1 MFTKN
6 NNSNSSI
13 LKDTSSRNFNKNLSV
28 SFRDKNNYKNYSKH
42 LKKISSP
49 SLLTSANFS
58 NELTDINIEYEN
70 YISSLKQQLLFIKQE
85 NKKKQNEAN
94 SIKKRLNILH
104 SQEEENLKQFQ
115 KIKDLIKKIKRNKLE
130 NEKLNAKKYKYYK
143 NNSCLSQNYSI
154 PYSNCKNLKLSNK
167 SLHKRNLDPFY
178 NKNEKQIIPVEINN
192 IPKTN
197 INNNINILINGERL
211 DNEMEKFKKMLIRQV
226 NDDEIEKKRLQNEI
240 TKIELEES
248 KILRNLSNSFN
259 NIEINN
265 NK

>member
-94 SIKKRLNILH
+94 AIKKRLNIL
-104 SQEEENLKQFQ
+104 
-115 KIKDLIKKIKRNKLE
+115 
-130 NEKLNAKKYKYYK
+130 KY
-143 NNSCLSQNYSI
+143 QW
-154 PYSNCKNLKLSNK
+154 
-167 SLHKRNLDPFY
+167 D
-178 NKNEKQIIPVEINN
+178 
-192 IPKTN
+192 
-197 INNNINILINGERL
+197 
-211 DNEMEKFKKMLIRQV
+211 
-226 NDDEIEKKRLQNEI
+226 
-240 TKIELEES
+240 
-248 KILRNLSNSFN
+248 
-259 NIEINN
+259 
-265 NK
+265 